1 MNLVKVYE
9 DKMPQYFFNP
19 KMNSTKPLRIEISLW
34 VSFSLCFVQSAIQ
47 YCFLKKK
54 KKKSTPLEKWQI
66 FFNIMEVSEQSPNN
80 NSNTNLLED
89 INFGR
94 VPVESNAAT
103 TIYRH

>member
-9 DKMPQYFFNP
+9 DKMPQYFFSP

-34 VSFSLCFVQSAIQ
+34 VSFTLFCAKCDSILFSEKEKNP
-47 YCFLKKK
+47 LHWKNDKKISILWK
-54 KKKSTPLEKWQI
+54 YH
-66 FFNIMEVSEQSPNN
+66 SEQSPNN